1 MPASWHGELR
11 IVSPNLSAVVAR
23 ALAVV
28 PLVLACARPSPPP
41 RPRLAT
47 LPAISAEIA
56 DSLQRIELARVPNV
70 EARALLTSRDAAVRI
85 RAALAVGRI
94 GDAEAAGALR
104 RMLDDPEAGEMAA
117 WALGRIDG
125 GRDALISC
133 LAERCP
139 ASRAAAR
146 ALSGPVAFKQPAMEA
161 LIAALSGPAA
171 DDARSEERR
180 VGKAGR

>member
-1 MPASWHGELR
+1 MSRRDWRAIRRRARRSSCRLEETGVADCGWESWSSCSRDE
-11 IVSPNLSAVVAR
+11 SCS
-23 ALAVV
+23 
-28 PLVLACARPSPPP
+28 SPPCGSW
-41 RPRLAT
+41 RRSRFAT

-56 DSLQRIELARVPNV
+56 DSLQRIELARVPDV
-70 EARALLTSRDAAVRI
+70 EARALLTSHDAAVRI

-94 GDAEAAGALR
+94 GVAEAAGTLR

-139 ASRAAAR
+139 ASRAA
-146 ALSGPVAFKQPAMEA
+146 
-161 LIAALSGPAA
+161 
-171 DDARSEERR
+171 
-180 VGKAGR
+180 